1 MARFKAN
8 GKFLLTGEYL
18 VLHGALSLALPLKLG
33 QTLNVEITDSDI
45 VRWTARHNQG
55 LWFEASFDRKSLE
68 LRETTDVTKA
78 GFVAHLLEMV
88 KSGKPHLFDNGLV
101 FNTLLDFDPQWGMGS
116 SSTLVSNIAH
126 WAGLDPYHILKDTF
140 GGSGYDIAC
149 AEAAS
154 PIFYSLEKGFPK
166 VQKADFNPPFSGS
179 LFFVYQGKKQSSAR
193 EVKSFMLK
201 EERNYL
207 KYIPSIDVITK
218 EMVKVDKFDDF
229 CRLLDEHEVCMSE
242 CLGKPRLK
250 TCFSDF
256 EGSLKSL
263 GAWGGD
269 FMLAAT
275 DKGEHYVKSYFAK
288 HDMNVVLRYDDIVL
302 KE

>member
-1 MARFKAN
+1 MARFRSN

-33 QTLNVEITDSDI
+33 QTMNVETADNDI
-45 VRWTARHNQG
+45 VRWTAKHPLG
-55 LWFEASFDRKSLE
+55 LWFEASFDRNNLDLIEAS
-68 LRETTDVTKA
+68 DAVKA
-78 GFVAHLLEMV
+78 GFVARLLENV
-88 KSGKPHLFDNGLV
+88 KEGNHHLFDKGLV
-101 FNTLLDFDPQWGMGS
+101 IETKLDFDPQWGMGS
-116 SSTLVSNIAH
+116 SSTLVSNIAR
-126 WAGLDPYHILKDTF
+126 WAGLDPYQILKDTF

-149 AEAAS
+149 AEVSS
-154 PIFYSLEKGFPK
+154 PIFYSLEKGSPK
-166 VQKADFNPPFSGS
+166 VQKADFNPTFSES

-193 EVKSFMLK
+193 EVRGFLNDN
-201 EERNYL
+201 RDYL
-207 KYIPSIDVITK
+207 KYIPSIETITQ
-218 EMVKVDKFDDF
+218 EMVKVDELKDF
-229 CRLLDEHEVCMSE
+229 CRLMDEHEAIMSK
-242 CLGKPRLK
+242 CLGKPGLK
-250 TCFSDF
+250 TYFSDF

-275 DKGEHYVKSYFAK
+275 GKGEDYVKSYFAK

>member
-1 MARFKAN
+1 MASFKAN

-33 QTLNVEITDSDI
+33 QTMNVETADNDI
-45 VRWTARHNQG
+45 VRWTAKHPHG
-55 LWFEASFDRKSLE
+55 LWFEASFDRGSLDLIE
-68 LRETTDVTKA
+68 ASDAVKA
-78 GFVAHLLEMV
+78 GFVARLLENV
-88 KSGKPHLFDNGLV
+88 KEGNHHLFDKGLV
-101 FNTLLDFDPQWGMGS
+101 IETKLYFDPQWGMGS
-116 SSTLVSNIAH
+116 SSTLVSNIAR
-126 WAGLDPYHILKDTF
+126 WAGLDPYQILKDTF

-149 AEAAS
+149 AEVSS
-154 PIFYSLEKGFPK
+154 PIFYSLEKGSPK
-166 VQKADFNPPFSGS
+166 VQKADFNPTFSES

-193 EVKSFMLK
+193 EVRGFLNDN
-201 EERNYL
+201 RDYL
-207 KYIPSIDVITK
+207 KYIPSIETITQ
-218 EMVKVDKFDDF
+218 EMVKVDELKDF
-229 CRLLDEHEVCMSE
+229 CRLMDEHEAIMSK
-242 CLGKPRLK
+242 CLGKPGLK
-250 TCFSDF
+250 TYFSDF

-275 DKGEHYVKSYFAK
+275 GKGEDYVKSYFAK